1 MDDSEIK
8 NWKAASVSR
17 TEAAHRSSSTD
28 DCSKFQ
34 GYSATCE
41 AYVVNMNQEECSSPV
56 EPCLNTQNGLT
67 KVERPYKC
75 GNCEYRA
82 KRNDTLRSHVKAV
95 HLKLKPYHCSL
106 CAYRAARKRRLE
118 EHVQVIHFSEKTL
131 MCPECE
137 YTAVLPEA
145 IRKHVKFVHMKLRPH
160 KCPECDYKAALPSA
174 LRIHLKVIHLKENDE
189 CPDFG
194 YNVEPFHENFGHEG
208 IYRIQR

>member
-1 MDDSEIK
+1 MIVLEIK
-8 NWKAASVSR
+8 NEKEASVSE
-17 TEAAHRSSSTD
+17 TETAHRSFPTD
-28 DCSKFQ
+28 DWSKFEEN
-34 GYSATCE
+34 SASCE
-41 AYVVNMNQEECSSPV
+41 AYLMNGKERLFSAK
-56 EPCLNTQNGLT
+56 PCLTSLDSST
-67 KVERPYKC
+67 KVERPFKC
-75 GNCEYRA
+75 RDCEYRA

-160 KCPECDYKAALPSA
+160 QCPVCDYKAALPSA

-189 CPDFG
+189 YPDFG
-194 YNVEPFHENFGHEG
+194 YKDEHLRDRTYLNQG
-208 IYRIQR
+208 